1 MSFIVSKISFIYK
14 LDQALEK
21 QVGRSEA
28 FTKRTFAVILLILVV
43 ISSQNRCQ
51 WKLAV
56 YGIIVQGSKL
66 QLYIVSPYKMFQDFN
81 ESSISL
87 WHIHSLDIKDLHD
100 EFHAV
105 SGDKN

>member
-1 MSFIVSKISFIYK
+1 M
-14 LDQALEK
+14 
-21 QVGRSEA
+21 
-28 FTKRTFAVILLILVV
+28 
-43 ISSQNRCQ
+43 
-51 WKLAV
+51 

-105 SGDKN
+105 SGDKNLSFF